1 MTTIELSVTVNQAKE
16 QVYNILK
23 NIEQFPSF
31 MRDVR
36 KIETIESKPSGLVTL
51 WEVNIDGAMVT
62 WKEEDIFDDE
72 ATSVKFKM
80 LEGDYIVY
88 TGTWDIKSLSHKT
101 KINLFVNIDWGVPAF
116 VKFPEVKNILLRK
129 TKKSLKSMLIAI
141 KNKAEHPK

>member
-1 MTTIELSVTVNQAKE
+1 MTTIELSVTVNQTKE

-23 NIEQFPSF
+23 NIEQFPKF

-36 KIETIESKPSGLVTL
+36 KIEVIENKPSGLVTL

-88 TGTWDIKSLSHKT
+88 SGTWDINSLSHKT
-101 KINLFVNIDWGVPAF
+101 KISLFVNIDWGVPAF

-141 KNKAEHPK
+141 KKKAEHPK